1 MIAGRR
7 CGQTANS
14 KPREDEAIRALL
26 SCLFPLKSELS
37 IGRMADVGAWVF
49 MHACVLVCPGT
60 SLSAGLSDIQLS
72 RWWTASG

>member
-7 CGQTANS
+7 CGQAANS

-26 SCLFPLKSELS
+26 SCLFLLKSEFS
-37 IGRMADVGAWVF
+37 IGRMADVGAWVSV
-49 MHACVLVCPGT
+49 HACVLVCAGT
-60 SLSAGLSDIQLS
+60 SLSVGLSDIQRS